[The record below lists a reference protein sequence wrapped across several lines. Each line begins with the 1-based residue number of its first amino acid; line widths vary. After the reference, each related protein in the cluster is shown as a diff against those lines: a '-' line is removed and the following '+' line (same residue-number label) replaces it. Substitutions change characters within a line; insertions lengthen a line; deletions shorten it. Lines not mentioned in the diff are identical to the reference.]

1 MDNSDSDR
9 PKKKKKHSST
19 KKRGKEKEKVH
30 KHHRDKSHK
39 HKKKSQDSRD
49 HGEHSQ
55 ACPSVQLPLQP
66 PAVEETQMKAPSR
79 SFVPMTKEQFE
90 KQQSVVTRVYDPDTG
105 RHRLVKGTGEI
116 IEEIVS
122 KERQKQINKQA
133 TRNEGVSFQAGM
145 AKLL

>member
-1 MDNSDSDR
+1 MDNHDSDR
-9 PKKKKKHSST
+9 PKKKKKHSHATSKT
-19 KKRGKEKEKVH
+19 RGKEKDKVH
-30 KHHRDKSHK
+30 KHHRDKTHK
-39 HKKKSQDSRD
+39 HKKKSRDS
-49 HGEHSQ
+49 GEQSQ
-55 ACPSVQLPLQP
+55 ICPIVPLSPQS
-66 PAVEETQMKAPSR
+66 PAVEETQAKAPSR

-90 KQQSVVTRVYDPDTG
+90 KQQSVVRRVYDPDTG

-133 TRNEGVSFQAGM
+133 TQNEGVSFQAGM